1 MRRIAWLGLLLSI
14 GCTSAEAPSI
24 VASLTVNTNAPQSG
38 VFPGDQFQLSIT
50 PLDANGDPVPTS
62 LAPVT
67 YTSSNTAIATI
78 NSSGVVNALAAG
90 STTLKGSAGGSAA
103 SFTLTVDGNI
113 SGSVAVTPTAPTV
126 SVASQVQLT
135 ASVLTTL
142 GNPARNKTFLWSTA
156 DATKATVDANGNVT
170 GVAATNTVS
179 ICATVNDGSSVK
191 GCAAVKVQ

>member
-1 MRRIAWLGLLLSI
+1 M
-14 GCTSAEAPSI
+14 
-24 VASLTVNTNAPQSG
+24 AS
-38 VFPGDQFQLSIT
+38 
-50 PLDANGDPVPTS
+50 
-62 LAPVT
+62 
-67 YTSSNTAIATI
+67 ATI

-90 STTLKGSAGGSAA
+90 STSLRGSAGGSAA
-103 SFTLTVDGNI
+103 TFTLTVDGNT
-113 SGSVAVTPTAPTV
+113 SGTLVVTPAAPTV

-142 GNPARNKTFLWSTA
+142 GNPARNKTFLWSTS

-170 GVAATNTVS
+170 GVATTNTVA